1 MRQIK
6 EIESLEELKESCLN
20 SNNDYFM
27 ALGGNFISRKF
38 IEYNKDS
45 DSWFILHC
53 IDDYQVYYKS
63 TNEFI
68 EKEGDRIIESIR
80 EKRFFV
86 ESYTS

>member
-1 MRQIK
+1 MRQVK
-6 EIESLEELKESCLN
+6 EIESLDALKESCLN
-20 SNNDYFM
+20 EKNDYFM

-38 IEYNKDS
+38 IEYNKDK

-53 IDDYQVYYKS
+53 IDDYQVHYKS

-68 EKEGDRIIESIR
+68 EKEGDRIIESIS
-80 EKRFFV
+80 KNRFFV